1 MRFVWDE
8 GKSRRNLAK
17 HKISFETALLV
28 FEDPYAISSPDR
40 IVDGEERW
48 LTLGL
53 ASGIVVLV
61 VAHTYGEKDGEEM
74 IRLISARRATP
85 LDRRIYDENL

>member
-61 VAHTYGEKDGEEM
+61 VAHTYV
-74 IRLISARRATP
+74 RRTARK
-85 LDRRIYDENL
+85 

>member
-85 LDRRIYDENL
+85 LERRIYDENL

>member
-61 VAHTYGEKDGEEM
+61 VAHTFGEKDGEEM

-85 LDRRIYDENL
+85 LERRIYDENL

>member
-74 IRLISARRATP
+74 IRLISARRASP